1 MVDVVRGDSY
11 SFAVAL
17 KGITDLT
24 GYSCS
29 VQLRNA
35 ADGALIASSAP
46 SATPDATYG
55 EVFVAQMTDTQSQ
68 GLEIGK
74 QYTLGAQISDGAGFA
89 REECRTLKM
98 IKECVYT

>member
-1 MVDVVRGDSY
+1 MIEVKRGDSY

-35 ADGALIASSAP
+35 SDGTLRASSTP
-46 SATPDATYG
+46 TATADATYG
-55 EVFVAQMTDTQSQ
+55 QVFVVQMTDVQSQ
-68 GLEIGK
+68 GLDIGK

-89 REECRTLKM
+89 REECRTLK
-98 IKECVYT
+98 IVKECVYT